1 MTRSHFCITFADM
14 GTTSTTHRV
23 AANVRAELAARRLRG
38 SDLAD
43 ALGVSHSTMYRR
55 LAGDSAWPVD
65 VVEAAAA
72 FLDVP
77 VLSLFVERAA

>member
-1 MTRSHFCITFADM
+1 M

-23 AANVRAELAARRLRG
+23 AANVRAHLAARRLKG

-43 ALGVSHSTMYRR
+43 VLGVSHSTMYRR
-55 LAGDSAWPVD
+55 LAGESAWPVD

-72 FLDVP
+72 FLEVP
-77 VLSLFVERAA
+77 VESLFAERAA

>member
-1 MTRSHFCITFADM
+1 M
-14 GTTSTTHRV
+14 GTTSATHRV